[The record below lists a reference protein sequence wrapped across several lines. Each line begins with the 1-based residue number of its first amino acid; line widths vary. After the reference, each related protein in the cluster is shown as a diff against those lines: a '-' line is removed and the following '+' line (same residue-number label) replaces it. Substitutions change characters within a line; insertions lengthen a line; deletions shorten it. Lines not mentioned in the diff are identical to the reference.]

1 MLWLCNNIPRRHI
14 QAAGHRPGNG
24 FPPANNKQKL
34 SRTNRFDWKT
44 SCYNR
49 LYHSDIFLTNEQ
61 TFILTPTMRI
71 WLLGVCADAVWAEE
85 GLAARERD
93 PWLQGRALTFC
104 GHDPHFSGRKVD
116 RHEPPHHSYAFL
128 GHDGD
133 HDLGQ
138 ALVLITPYY
147 CNTAANPPP
156 AIQYKRSSTRLKSS
170 PYFTPIRCSICN
182 I

>member
-1 MLWLCNNIPRRHI
+1 MKCCGYAIIFP
-14 QAAGHRPGNG
+14 AGTFKLLATDQVMVFHQQTT
-24 FPPANNKQKL
+24 NKNFRGQIALIEKL
-34 SRTNRFDWKT
+34 HAITDFINQ
-44 SCYNR
+44 
-49 LYHSDIFLTNEQ
+49 IFF
-61 TFILTPTMRI
+61 FILTPTMRI

-93 PWLQGRALTFC
+93 PGLQGRALTFC
-104 GHDPHFSGRKVD
+104 GHDHHFSGRKVD

-170 PYFTPIRCSICN
+170 PYVTPIRCSICN